1 VTDPERELDGVTAA
15 NEELKA
21 HALATYRYLRLGIV
35 VAVFVLMVGLIEER
49 IDAGC
54 LKPSISAYFYS
65 PVRSLLVGGLM
76 AIGLALI
83 AIRGRT
89 RAEEVLLNLAGM
101 FAPVVAL
108 VPTTPSDDCPSSIAT
123 TPAPTVPPQEPL
135 PDWVLRMIDNNLLA
149 YLAVAGAVVLALLG
163 WWLFARLRRPALG
176 LDESSSW
183 FLLSLL
189 IYAVVIAIGVVVYV
203 NSDKFKEYA
212 HWVAALAMF
221 ACFFVVVIWNALRWR
236 TEAVRY
242 ARAYGAIAI
251 AMVVAAV
258 VMGGWKFLADH
269 VDGFPEWD
277 EAIFWLEVAEI
288 LLFALFWGIQ
298 TWQFRKFET
307 VLVPAPGGGPPEP
320 VAVAAEAP

>member
-1 VTDPERELDGVTAA
+1 MSATQRDFDRAA
-15 NEELKA
+15 AADEELKA

-35 VAVFVLMVGLIEER
+35 AAVFVLIVGLIEER

-54 LKPSISAYFYS
+54 LKSSISAYFYS

-83 AIRGRT
+83 AIRGRS
-89 RAEEVLLNLAGM
+89 RAEEILLNLAGM

-108 VPTTPSDDCPSSIAT
+108 VPTTPSTDCPSSIAT
-123 TPAPTVPPQEPL
+123 TPAPTDPPQEPL

-163 WWLFARLRRPALG
+163 WWLYARIRRPDLG
-176 LDESSSW
+176 LDAPASW
-183 FLLSLL
+183 LLASLL
-189 IYAVVIAIGVVVYV
+189 IYAVVIGIGVVVYV

-221 ACFFVVVIWNALRWR
+221 ACFFVVVVWNAVRWT
-236 TEAVRY
+236 TEAPRY
-242 ARAYGAIAI
+242 SRAYGAIAI
-251 AMVVAAV
+251 GMVVAAV
-258 VMGGWKFLADH
+258 AIGGWKFLADRF
-269 VDGFPEWD
+269 DGFPQWD
-277 EAIFWLEVAEI
+277 EAIFWLEISEI

-298 TWQFRKFET
+298 TWQFRTFET
-307 VLVPAPGGGPPEP
+307 VLVPPPGGGPPEP
-320 VAVAAEAP
+320 VAVTAEA

>member
-1 VTDPERELDGVTAA
+1 VTDPQRDVDRA

-21 HALATYRYLRLGIV
+21 DALATYRYLRLGIV
-35 VAVFVLMVGLIEER
+35 VAVFVLIVGLIEER

-54 LKPSISAYFYS
+54 LKSSISAYFYS
-65 PVRSLLVGGLM
+65 PVRALFVGGLM

-108 VPTTPSDDCPSSIAT
+108 VPTTPSTDCPSSIAT

-135 PDWVLRMIDNNLLA
+135 PDWVLRQIDNNLLA
-149 YLAVAGAVVLALLG
+149 YLAVAGAVILALLG
-163 WWLFARLRRPALG
+163 WWVFARFRRPDLSLDKPASWLLG
-176 LDESSSW
+176 
-183 FLLSLL
+183 SLL
-189 IYAVVIAIGVVVYV
+189 IYAVVVGIGVVVYV

-221 ACFFVVVIWNALRWR
+221 ACFFVVVVWNALRWKTR
-236 TEAVRY
+236 GPRY
-242 ARAYGAIAI
+242 AKAYGAIAI
-251 AMVVAAV
+251 GMVVAAV
-258 VMGGWKFLADH
+258 VIGGWKFLADRF
-269 VDGFPEWD
+269 DGFPQWD
-277 EAIFWLEVAEI
+277 EAIFWLEISEI

-307 VLVPAPGGGPPEP
+307 VLVPPPGGGPPEP
-320 VAVAAEAP
+320 VAVTAEA

>member
-1 VTDPERELDGVTAA
+1 MSDPDRDFDRAAAA

-35 VAVFVLMVGLIEER
+35 AAVLVLIVGLIEER
-49 IDAGC
+49 VDAGC
-54 LKPSISAYFYS
+54 LKSSISAYFYS

-83 AIRGRT
+83 AIRGRS
-89 RAEEVLLNLAGM
+89 RAEEILLNLAGM

-108 VPTTPSDDCPSSIAT
+108 VPTAPSTDCPSSIAT
-123 TPAPTVPPQEPL
+123 TPAPTDPPQKPL
-135 PDWVLRMIDNNLLA
+135 PDWVLRMIDNNLFA

-163 WWLFARLRRPALG
+163 WWLYARIRRPDLG
-176 LDESSSW
+176 LDAPASW
-183 FLLSLL
+183 LLASLL
-189 IYAVVIAIGVVVYV
+189 IYAVVIGIGVVVYV

-221 ACFFVVVIWNALRWR
+221 ACFFVVVVWNALRWS
-236 TEAVRY
+236 TEAPRY

-251 AMVVAAV
+251 GMALAAV
-258 VMGGWKFLADH
+258 VIGGWKFLGDRF
-269 VDGFPEWD
+269 DGFPQWGD
-277 EAIFWLEVAEI
+277 AIFWLEVAEI
-288 LLFALFWGIQ
+288 LLFALFWSIQ

-307 VLVPAPGGGPPEP
+307 VLLRPPGGGAPEP
-320 VAVAAEAP
+320 VAVGS